1 MFNIFKHKKQNT
13 QLFYA
18 TDVHCHILPGVD
30 HGSQSV
36 EQSLE
41 MLRAER
47 EMGITRVVLTSHV
60 TAETFENTPDTLR
73 PAFELLKQAVADT
86 EDLCHMQLFLSAE
99 YRMDEF
105 WDKQYAMGN
114 QIAMPGNYILM
125 ENSFH
130 QELLGLDNLLFDLR
144 VRGYKPILAHPERYA
159 YYAVRKQR
167 MEQLHGMGI
176 KFQVNLLS
184 LAGYFGQHC
193 RETALWLVKNGM
205 VDMLGSDMHGLDHA
219 KVIQD
224 FLNTKEWRNKIAP
237 QLQTHIINDLV
248 SD

>member
-1 MFNIFKHKKQNT
+1 MFNIFHRKKENN
-13 QLFYA
+13 QLFYS

-30 HGSQSV
+30 HGSQNV
-36 EQSLE
+36 EQSIE

-47 EMGITRVVLTSHV
+47 DMGITRVILTSHV

-73 PAFELLKQAVADT
+73 PAFEILKQAVAQT
-86 EDLCHMQLFLSAE
+86 EDISHMQLYLSAE
-99 YRMDEF
+99 YRMDEV
-105 WDKQYAMGN
+105 WDKQYTLGN

-130 QELLGLDNLLFDLR
+130 QELLGLDELLFDLK
-144 VRGYKPILAHPERYA
+144 VKGYKPILAHPERYI
-159 YYAVRKQR
+159 YYAQRKQR
-167 MEQLHGMGI
+167 LEQLHNTGT

-193 RETALWLVKNGM
+193 RETALWLVKHGM
-205 VDMLGSDMHGLDHA
+205 VDMLGSDMHGMEHV

-224 FLNTKEWRNKIAP
+224 YINSKEWRKLVP
-237 QLQTHIINDLV
+237 QIQGHIINDLV
-248 SD
+248 RD

>member
-30 HGSQSV
+30 HGSQSI

-130 QELLGLDNLLFDLR
+130 QELLGLDDLLFDLR

>member
-1 MFNIFKHKKQNT
+1 MFNIFHRKKENS
-13 QLFYA
+13 QLFYS

-30 HGSQSV
+30 HGSQNV
-36 EQSLE
+36 EQSIE

-47 EMGITRVVLTSHV
+47 DMGITRVILTSHV

-73 PAFELLKQAVADT
+73 PAFEILKQAVAQT
-86 EDLCHMQLFLSAE
+86 EDISHMQLYLSAE

-105 WDKQYAMGN
+105 WDKQYTLGN

-130 QELLGLDNLLFDLR
+130 QELLGLDELLFDLK
-144 VRGYKPILAHPERYA
+144 VKGYKPILAHPERYI
-159 YYAVRKQR
+159 YYAQRKQR
-167 MEQLHGMGI
+167 LEQLHNTGT

-193 RETALWLVKNGM
+193 RETALWLVKHGM
-205 VDMLGSDMHGLDHA
+205 VDMLGSDMHGMEHV

-224 FLNTKEWRNKIAP
+224 YINSKEWRKLVP
-237 QLQTHIINDLV
+237 QIQGHIINDLV
-248 SD
+248 RD

>member
-1 MFNIFKHKKQNT
+1 MFNIFRRNKQNT
-13 QLFYA
+13 QLFYS
-18 TDVHCHILPGVD
+18 TDVHSHILPGVD

-36 EQSLE
+36 DQSLE

-47 EMGITRVVLTSHV
+47 DMGIMRVILTSHV

-73 PAFELLKQAVADT
+73 PAFETLKQAVAET
-86 EDLCHMQLFLSAE
+86 EDISHMKLYLSAE

-105 WDKQYAMGN
+105 WDKQYTLGN

-130 QELLGLDNLLFDLR
+130 QELLGLDELLFDLK
-144 VRGYKPILAHPERYA
+144 VKGYKPILAHPERYI
-159 YYAVRKQR
+159 YYAQRKQR
-167 MEQLHGMGI
+167 LEQLHNTGT

-193 RETALWLVKNGM
+193 RETALWLVKHGM
-205 VDMLGSDMHGLDHA
+205 VDMLGSDMHGMEHV

-224 FLNTKEWRNKIAP
+224 YINSKEWRKLVP
-237 QLQTHIINDLV
+237 QIQGHIINDLV
-248 SD
+248 RD

>member
-1 MFNIFKHKKQNT
+1 MFNIFHRKKENS
-13 QLFYA
+13 QLFYS

-30 HGSQSV
+30 HGSQDV
-36 EQSLE
+36 EQSIE

-47 EMGITRVVLTSHV
+47 DMGITRVILTSHV

-73 PAFELLKQAVADT
+73 PAFEILKQAVAET
-86 EDLCHMQLFLSAE
+86 EDISHMKLYLSAE

-105 WDKQYAMGN
+105 WDKQYTLGN

-130 QELLGLDNLLFDLR
+130 QELLGLDELLFDLK
-144 VRGYKPILAHPERYA
+144 VKGYKPILAHPERYI
-159 YYAVRKQR
+159 YYAQRKQR
-167 MEQLHGMGI
+167 LEQLHNTGT

-193 RETALWLVKNGM
+193 RETALWLVKHGM
-205 VDMLGSDMHGLDHA
+205 VDMLGSDMHGMEHV

-224 FLNTKEWRNKIAP
+224 YINSKEWRKLVP
-237 QLQTHIINDLV
+237 QIQGHIINDLV
-248 SD
+248 RD

>member
-1 MFNIFKHKKQNT
+1 MFNIFHRKKENN
-13 QLFYA
+13 QLFYN

-30 HGSQSV
+30 HGSQNV
-36 EQSLE
+36 EQSIE

-47 EMGITRVVLTSHV
+47 DMGITRVILTSHV

-73 PAFELLKQAVADT
+73 PAFEILKQAVAET
-86 EDLCHMQLFLSAE
+86 EDISHMKLYLSAE

-105 WDKQYAMGN
+105 WDKQYTLGN

-130 QELLGLDNLLFDLR
+130 QELLGLDELLFDLK
-144 VRGYKPILAHPERYA
+144 VKGYKPILAHPERYI
-159 YYAVRKQR
+159 YYAQRKQR
-167 MEQLHGMGI
+167 LEQLHNTGT

-193 RETALWLVKNGM
+193 RETALWLVKRGM
-205 VDMLGSDMHGLDHA
+205 VDMLGSDMHGMEHV

-224 FLNTKEWRNKIAP
+224 YINSKEWRKLVP
-237 QLQTHIINDLV
+237 QIQGHIINDLV
-248 SD
+248 RD

>member
-130 QELLGLDNLLFDLR
+130 QELLGLDDLLFDLR
-144 VRGYKPILAHPERYA
+144 VRGYRPILAHPERYA

>member
-130 QELLGLDNLLFDLR
+130 QELLGLDDLLFDLR

>member
-1 MFNIFKHKKQNT
+1 MFNIFHRKKENS
-13 QLFYA
+13 QLFYS

-30 HGSQSV
+30 HGSQNV
-36 EQSLE
+36 EQSIE

-47 EMGITRVVLTSHV
+47 DMGITRVILTSHV

-73 PAFELLKQAVADT
+73 PAFEILKQAVAET
-86 EDLCHMQLFLSAE
+86 EDISHMQLYLSAE

-105 WDKQYAMGN
+105 WDKQYTLGN

-130 QELLGLDNLLFDLR
+130 QELLGLDELLFDLK
-144 VRGYKPILAHPERYA
+144 VKGYKPILAHPERYI
-159 YYAVRKQR
+159 YYAQRKQR
-167 MEQLHGMGI
+167 LEQLHNTGT

-193 RETALWLVKNGM
+193 RETALWLVKHGM
-205 VDMLGSDMHGLDHA
+205 VDMLGSDMHGMEHV

-224 FLNTKEWRNKIAP
+224 YINSKEWRKLVP
-237 QLQTHIINDLV
+237 QIQGHIINDLV
-248 SD
+248 RD

>member
-1 MFNIFKHKKQNT
+1 MFNIFHRKKENN
-13 QLFYA
+13 QLFYN

-30 HGSQSV
+30 HGSQDV
-36 EQSLE
+36 EQSIE

-47 EMGITRVVLTSHV
+47 DMGITRVILTSHV

-73 PAFELLKQAVADT
+73 PAFEILKQAVAET
-86 EDLCHMQLFLSAE
+86 EDISHMQLYLSAE

-105 WDKQYAMGN
+105 WDKQYTLGN

-130 QELLGLDNLLFDLR
+130 QELLGLDELLFDLK
-144 VRGYKPILAHPERYA
+144 VKGYKPILAHPERYI
-159 YYAVRKQR
+159 YYAQRKQR
-167 MEQLHGMGI
+167 LEQLHNTGT

-193 RETALWLVKNGM
+193 RETALWLVKHGM
-205 VDMLGSDMHGLDHA
+205 VDMLGSDMHGMEHV

-224 FLNTKEWRNKIAP
+224 YINSKEWRKLVP
-237 QLQTHIINDLV
+237 QIQGHIINDLV
-248 SD
+248 RD

>member
-1 MFNIFKHKKQNT
+1 MFNIFHRKKENN
-13 QLFYA
+13 QLFYN

-30 HGSQSV
+30 HGSQDV
-36 EQSLE
+36 EQSIE

-47 EMGITRVVLTSHV
+47 DMGITRVILTSHV

-73 PAFELLKQAVADT
+73 PAFEILKQAVAET
-86 EDLCHMQLFLSAE
+86 EDISHMKLYLSAE

-105 WDKQYAMGN
+105 WDKQYTLGN

-130 QELLGLDNLLFDLR
+130 QELLGLDELLFDLK
-144 VRGYKPILAHPERYA
+144 VKGYKPILAHPERYI
-159 YYAVRKQR
+159 YYAQRKQR
-167 MEQLHGMGI
+167 LEQLHNTGT

-193 RETALWLVKNGM
+193 RETALWLVKHGM
-205 VDMLGSDMHGLDHA
+205 VDMLGSDMHGMEHV

-224 FLNTKEWRNKIAP
+224 YINSKEWRKLVP
-237 QLQTHIINDLV
+237 QIQGHIINDLV
-248 SD
+248 RD

>member
-1 MFNIFKHKKQNT
+1 MFNIFHRKKENN
-13 QLFYA
+13 QLFYN

-30 HGSQSV
+30 HGSQDV
-36 EQSLE
+36 EQSIE

-47 EMGITRVVLTSHV
+47 DMGITRVILTSHV

-73 PAFELLKQAVADT
+73 PAFEILKQAVAET
-86 EDLCHMQLFLSAE
+86 EDISHMKLYLSAE

-105 WDKQYAMGN
+105 WDKQYSLGN

-130 QELLGLDNLLFDLR
+130 QELLGLDELLFDLK
-144 VRGYKPILAHPERYA
+144 VKGYKPILAHPERYI
-159 YYAVRKQR
+159 YYAQRKQR
-167 MEQLHGMGI
+167 LEQLHNTGT

-193 RETALWLVKNGM
+193 RETALWLVKHGM
-205 VDMLGSDMHGLDHA
+205 VDMLGSDMHGMEHV

-224 FLNTKEWRNKIAP
+224 YINSKEWRKLVP
-237 QLQTHIINDLV
+237 QIQGHIINDLV
-248 SD
+248 RD

>member
-1 MFNIFKHKKQNT
+1 MFNIFHRKKENN
-13 QLFYA
+13 QLFYS

-30 HGSQSV
+30 HGSQNV
-36 EQSLE
+36 EQSIE

-47 EMGITRVVLTSHV
+47 DMGITRVILTSHV

-73 PAFELLKQAVADT
+73 PAFEILKQAVAET
-86 EDLCHMQLFLSAE
+86 EDISHMQLYLSAE

-105 WDKQYAMGN
+105 WDKQYTLGN

-130 QELLGLDNLLFDLR
+130 QELLGLDELLFDLK
-144 VRGYKPILAHPERYA
+144 VKGYKPILAHPERYI
-159 YYAVRKQR
+159 YYAQRKQR
-167 MEQLHGMGI
+167 LEQLHNTGT

-193 RETALWLVKNGM
+193 RETALWLVKHGM
-205 VDMLGSDMHGLDHA
+205 VDMLGSDMHGMEHV

-224 FLNTKEWRNKIAP
+224 YINSKEWRKLVP
-237 QLQTHIINDLV
+237 QIQGHIINDLV
-248 SD
+248 RD

>member
-1 MFNIFKHKKQNT
+1 MFNIFHRKKENN
-13 QLFYA
+13 QLFYS

-30 HGSQSV
+30 HGSQNV
-36 EQSLE
+36 EQSIE

-47 EMGITRVVLTSHV
+47 DMGITRVILTSHV

-73 PAFELLKQAVADT
+73 PAFEILKQAVAQT
-86 EDLCHMQLFLSAE
+86 EDISHMQLYLSAE
-99 YRMDEF
+99 YRMDEV
-105 WDKQYAMGN
+105 WDKQYTLGN

-130 QELLGLDNLLFDLR
+130 QELLGLDDLLFDLR

>member
-1 MFNIFKHKKQNT
+1 MFNIFHRKKENN
-13 QLFYA
+13 QLFYS

-30 HGSQSV
+30 HGSQNV
-36 EQSLE
+36 EQSIE

-47 EMGITRVVLTSHV
+47 DMGITRVILTSHV

-73 PAFELLKQAVADT
+73 PAFEILKQAVAQT
-86 EDLCHMQLFLSAE
+86 EDISHMQLYLSAE

-105 WDKQYAMGN
+105 WDKQYTLGN

-130 QELLGLDNLLFDLR
+130 QELLGLDELLFDLK
-144 VRGYKPILAHPERYA
+144 VKGYKPILAHPERYI
-159 YYAVRKQR
+159 YYAQRKQR
-167 MEQLHGMGI
+167 LEQLHNTGT

-193 RETALWLVKNGM
+193 RETALWLVKHGM
-205 VDMLGSDMHGLDHA
+205 VDMLGSDMHGMEHV

-224 FLNTKEWRNKIAP
+224 YINSKEWRKLVP
-237 QLQTHIINDLV
+237 QIQGHIINDLV
-248 SD
+248 RD

>member
-1 MFNIFKHKKQNT
+1 MFNIFHRKKENS
-13 QLFYA
+13 QLFYS

-30 HGSQSV
+30 HGSQDV
-36 EQSLE
+36 EQSIE

-47 EMGITRVVLTSHV
+47 DMGITRVILTSHV

-73 PAFELLKQAVADT
+73 PAFEILKQAVAET
-86 EDLCHMQLFLSAE
+86 EDISHMQLYLSAE

-105 WDKQYAMGN
+105 WDKQYTLGN

-130 QELLGLDNLLFDLR
+130 QELLGLDELLFDLK
-144 VRGYKPILAHPERYA
+144 VKGYKPILAHPERYI
-159 YYAVRKQR
+159 YYAQRKQR
-167 MEQLHGMGI
+167 LEQLHNTGT

-193 RETALWLVKNGM
+193 RETALWLVKHGM
-205 VDMLGSDMHGLDHA
+205 VDMLGSDMHGMEHV

-224 FLNTKEWRNKIAP
+224 YINSKEWRKLVP
-237 QLQTHIINDLV
+237 QIQGHIINDLV
-248 SD
+248 RD

>member
-1 MFNIFKHKKQNT
+1 MFNIFHRKKENN
-13 QLFYA
+13 QLFYS

-30 HGSQSV
+30 HGSQNV
-36 EQSLE
+36 EQSIE

-47 EMGITRVVLTSHV
+47 DMGITRVILTSHV

-73 PAFELLKQAVADT
+73 PAFEILKQAVAET
-86 EDLCHMQLFLSAE
+86 EDISHMKLYLSAE

-105 WDKQYAMGN
+105 WDKQYTLGN

-130 QELLGLDNLLFDLR
+130 QELLGLDELLFDLK
-144 VRGYKPILAHPERYA
+144 VKGYKPILAHPERYF
-159 YYAVRKQR
+159 YYAQRKQR
-167 MEQLHGMGI
+167 LEQLHNTGT

-193 RETALWLVKNGM
+193 RETALWLVKHGM
-205 VDMLGSDMHGLDHA
+205 VDMLGSDMHGMEHV

-224 FLNTKEWRNKIAP
+224 YINSKEWRKLVP
-237 QLQTHIINDLV
+237 QIQGHIINDLV
-248 SD
+248 RD